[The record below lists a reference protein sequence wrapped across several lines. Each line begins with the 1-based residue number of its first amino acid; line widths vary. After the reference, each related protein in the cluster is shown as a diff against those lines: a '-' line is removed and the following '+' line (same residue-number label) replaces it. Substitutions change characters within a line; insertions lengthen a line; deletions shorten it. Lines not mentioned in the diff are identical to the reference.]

1 MTEEVPAAAPDF
13 IEDEDA
19 PIGDILAADE
29 E

>member
-1 MTEEVPAAAPDF
+1 MTEEAPAVAPDF
-13 IEDEDA
+13 IEDADA